1 MVLDGFSYILNYRF
15 IWYLCLWFVMFY
27 SDGVVG
33 CGVFIVVYNVIE
45 LLVVDGVVNLF
56 SVVYDIYI
64 R

>member
-1 MVLDGFSYILNYRF
+1 
-15 IWYLCLWFVMFY
+15 MFY

-64 R
+64 RWLEMIIIMVIMVICVIEVVVLK

>member
-1 MVLDGFSYILNYRF
+1 
-15 IWYLCLWFVMFY
+15 MFY

>member
-1 MVLDGFSYILNYRF
+1 
-15 IWYLCLWFVMFY
+15 MFY

-33 CGVFIVVYNVIE
+33 CGVFIVVYNIIE

-64 R
+64 RWLEMIIIMVIMVICVIEVVVLK